1 MAMKFEIINNVKIE
15 ALFVFRK
22 RGDSQIDLKL
32 VKFPKLLMK
41 LLRYKKNNLKLFLNQ
56 IKAVYL

>member
-1 MAMKFEIINNVKIE
+1 MKIE